1 MQDMIENAK
10 RAASSAV
17 ERAAWEADRM
27 RRIADRQRE
36 VDLLQRER
44 TTLIEQLASVVLDM
58 EQRGQVPAGPLKS
71 LAERMVALT
80 ADVNKG
86 VAEVQAIRSE
96 QFQPGT
102 VSISVQ
108 RKGQSGQTTGHL
120 TCPTCGS
127 SVRRSSN
134 FCPNCGARLH

>member
-10 RAASSAV
+10 RAASTAV

-27 RRIADRQRE
+27 RRIADKQRE

-44 TTLIEQLASVVLDM
+44 TTLMEQLASVVLDM
-58 EQRGQVPAGPLKS
+58 ERRGQVPAGPLKS

-80 ADVNKG
+80 TDVNKG
-86 VAEVQAIRSE
+86 VAEVQAIRTE

-102 VSISVQ
+102 VTISVQ
-108 RKGQSGQTTGHL
+108 RKGETTGHL
-120 TCPTCGS
+120 TCPTCGR

-134 FCPNCGARLH
+134 FCQACGARLR

>member
-10 RAASSAV
+10 RAASTAV

-27 RRIADRQRE
+27 RRIADKQRE

-58 EQRGQVPAGPLKS
+58 ERRGQLPGGPLKS

-80 ADVNKG
+80 TDVNKG
-86 VAEVQAIRSE
+86 TAEVQAIRTE

-102 VSISVQ
+102 VTISVQ
-108 RKGQSGQTTGHL
+108 RKGETTGHL
-120 TCPTCGS
+120 TCPTCGR

-134 FCPNCGARLH
+134 FCQACGARLH

>member
-27 RRIADRQRE
+27 RRVADKQRE

-58 EQRGQVPAGPLKS
+58 EQRGQIPAGPLKS
-71 LAERMVALT
+71 LAARMVALT
-80 ADVNKG
+80 TDVNRG
-86 VAEVQAIRSE
+86 VAEVQAIRTE

-102 VSISVQ
+102 VTISVQ
-108 RKGQSGQTTGHL
+108 RKGETTGHL
-120 TCPTCGS
+120 TCPTCGR

-134 FCPNCGARLH
+134 FCQACGARLH

>member
-10 RAASSAV
+10 RAASTAV

-27 RRIADRQRE
+27 RRIADRQHE

-58 EQRGQVPAGPLKS
+58 EQRGQLPAGPLKS

-86 VAEVQAIRSE
+86 LAEVQAIRSE

-102 VSISVQ
+102 VTISVQ
-108 RKGQSGQTTGHL
+108 RKGQTSGHL
-120 TCPTCGS
+120 TCPTCGR

-134 FCPNCGARLH
+134 FCPACGARLR

>member
-10 RAASSAV
+10 RAASTAV

-27 RRIADRQRE
+27 RRVADKQRE

-58 EQRGQVPAGPLKS
+58 EQRGQIPAGPLKS
-71 LAERMVALT
+71 LAARMVALT
-80 ADVNKG
+80 TDVNRG
-86 VAEVQAIRSE
+86 VAEVQAIRTE

-102 VSISVQ
+102 VTISVQ
-108 RKGQSGQTTGHL
+108 RKGETTGHL
-120 TCPTCGS
+120 TCPTCGR

-134 FCPNCGARLH
+134 FCQACGARLH